1 LPVERLLSGTRP
13 LDEIN
18 AALDD
23 LASGAAI
30 RQILLPQ
37 GA

>member
-13 LDEIN
+13 MAEIN

-30 RQILLPQ
+30 RQILIP
-37 GA
+37 A